1 MTVAGCY
8 YGQDIMTVE
17 GWSGHYVS
25 SKMLLWSGHIM
36 VAVEGHCYN
45 SIRRGSPKCYDGR

>member
-1 MTVAGCY
+1 MTVAGCC
-8 YGQDIMTVE
+8 YGQDIMTVA
-17 GWSGHYVS
+17 GWSGHYDS

-45 SIRRGSPKCYDGR
+45 SIRKMLL